1 MNSNQLYSEYFTEL
15 NELLEKYNIEDE
27 LKTKIISGINT
38 GLPEKEFGRVD
49 FYDYLAKILASNTSK
64 DPVFSKI
71 AGVYQVKIY
80 NEEIGTDYL
89 NLVNRQYLQ
98 GLISEKFYNFV
109 STNQDM
115 LIDMIDWER
124 DELIDYFGL
133 KTLERSYLLKDA
145 KKKFI
150 ERPQMMWLRVG
161 IQIHGLWEGEIDNKS
176 RLELIKSTYDL
187 MSQLYFT
194 HATPTLFNS
203 GSNYPQ
209 LSSCYLLQ
217 CPDDLKLIGDSF
229 KSIMMISKWAGG
241 IGINLSDIR
250 SNNSLIKSTGGRT
263 NGIIPLC
270 KTLESLARYVNQC
283 FTKDT
288 IVYSKNGPMK
298 VENIKINDELIT
310 KDGTFQKVL
319 KIFKNSVNKEILK
332 IRTTHSF
339 ETTSVTNEH
348 QIYAI
353 TGQPKTMNFSVI
365 KNRLNKN
372 IISEKYI
379 SANELK
385 EEDFIGYPI
394 PNFILDSNYDEDY
407 FRMYGIILGDGHATK
422 KKTKSIEFEITLGTE
437 TKMPIY
443 NFVTNYLT
451 NKQIHYCTNRQDDK
465 KTIHIRWTQNEEKLA
480 ITYDDIY
487 DKEHDKKIK
496 NEYLNLPKNKTL
508 ALIKGLLETDGHCGN
523 EIYFNTSS
531 RPLAYSMRYLFLR
544 LGILTSGYIRPS
556 GETQEIQPNEFITT
570 KKNGYV
576 LRIPKHAELKYI
588 YGENMQYSTKVS
600 FFEHNNIL
608 WSRIKKIYKEY
619 HNGEVYDFNMNNNHN
634 YLTDM
639 GLVHNSGKRL
649 GSIATFLEPWHGDIE
664 DFIQLRKNTGDD
676 NLRARDLFLGL
687 WVCDM
692 FMKAVETDGDWYLM
706 NPSDCLGL
714 TDTWG
719 PEFETLYTR
728 YVLEGKYVK
737 KIKAR
742 ELYKKITECQFET
755 GMPYMMFKDTINAR
769 SNQQNLGTI
778 KNSNLCVA
786 PETQILTDKGYFK
799 IVDLKDKKV
808 NIWNGE
814 KFSEIIVRQTGV
826 KQKLIKIN
834 FSNYESIECTPYH
847 KFYIY
852 KTKCKTEII
861 EASKLQPGMKLVK
874 YNLPVINIETEL
886 KYPYTCGLFSA
897 DGTYENCVDIH
908 NDDDEQCIAISN
920 IPKPILSLYGEKKKL
935 IDYIECRNDL
945 EICKG
950 DKYDTVRLNTDIADK
965 YFVPINYS
973 VETKLKWLAGLSDG
987 NGSLSVNQDNKSI
1000 QISSIHLDFLKN
1012 IRLMLTTLGIN
1023 PKITTLKEE
1032 GQILLPDDKGTNK
1045 LYDCKKCY
1053 RLLITSNHL
1062 YKLNELGFKTNRLDN
1077 KCNKPQIEAM
1087 SFISIKNVE
1096 DLGRYDDTYCFNEPE
1111 KHSGIFNGILT
1122 SNCSEITEYS
1132 SPDEIAVCNLASVS
1146 LPKFVST
1153 KVDGTKYFDF
1163 ETFGKTIQLMVLN
1176 LNNGIDMN
1184 YYPVPQTAKS
1194 NLAHR
1199 PIGVGVQGL
1208 VDCYYLMGYSF
1219 DSPEATKLNKQ
1230 IFECAY
1236 WHGLKMSNDLAKTRG
1251 KYSTFD
1257 GSPYSKGQLQF
1268 HLAGYTTEQIAD
1280 KELGLDWVNLIKSIV
1295 EFGTKNSLITTIMPT
1310 ASTAQILNN
1319 NESVE
1324 PYASN
1329 IYVRK
1334 VLAGEYMIVNK
1345 HLVRDLKK
1353 YNLWNNQIIG
1363 ELLYDNGSVQKL
1375 DIPQE
1380 LKDKYKTAYELKQSV
1395 IVKQAVDRGL
1405 FIDQSQSM
1413 NLFMENPDH
1422 NKLASAHIFAWK
1434 NGLKT
1439 GSYYIRTKPITE
1451 ATKFSIDIEQI
1462 NLIKLKRNINDLN
1475 LPNQINSN
1483 DKKTY
1488 NDNYKTCESCSA

>member
-1 MNSNQLYSEYFTEL
+1 MNLNQTYTEYFAEL
-15 NELLEKYNIEDE
+15 DELLVKYNIDNG
-27 LKTKIISGINT
+27 LKTKIINEIYL
-38 GLPEKEFGRVD
+38 GLPENEFKQIE
-49 FYDYLAKILASNTSK
+49 FYDYLAKIIASNTSK
-64 DPVFSKI
+64 DPIFSKI
-71 AGVYQVKIY
+71 AAVYQVKIY
-80 NEEIGTDYL
+80 NEEIGTNYL
-89 NLVNRQYLQ
+89 NLVYEQYSL
-98 GLISEKFYNFV
+98 GLISEKFYNYV
-109 STNQDM
+109 TANKDVLVEM
-115 LIDMIDWER
+115 LDWER
-124 DELIDYFGL
+124 DKLIDYFGL
-133 KTLERSYLLKDA
+133 KTLERSYLLKHIN
-145 KKKFI
+145 KKFI

-217 CPDDLKLIGDSF
+217 CPDDLEQIGDSF

-250 SNNSLIKSTGGRT
+250 SNNSLIKSNGGRT

-270 KTLESLARYVNQC
+270 KVLESLARYVNQ
-283 FTKDT
+283 
-288 IVYSKNGPMK
+288 
-298 VENIKINDELIT
+298 
-310 KDGTFQKVL
+310 
-319 KIFKNSVNKEILK
+319 
-332 IRTTHSF
+332 
-339 ETTSVTNEH
+339 
-348 QIYAI
+348 
-353 TGQPKTMNFSVI
+353 
-365 KNRLNKN
+365 
-372 IISEKYI
+372 
-379 SANELK
+379 
-385 EEDFIGYPI
+385 
-394 PNFILDSNYDEDY
+394 
-407 FRMYGIILGDGHATK
+407 
-422 KKTKSIEFEITLGTE
+422 
-437 TKMPIY
+437 
-443 NFVTNYLT
+443 
-451 NKQIHYCTNRQDDK
+451 
-465 KTIHIRWTQNEEKLA
+465 
-480 ITYDDIY
+480 
-487 DKEHDKKIK
+487 
-496 NEYLNLPKNKTL
+496 
-508 ALIKGLLETDGHCGN
+508 
-523 EIYFNTSS
+523 SS
-531 RPLAYSMRYLFLR
+531 
-544 LGILTSGYIRPS
+544 
-556 GETQEIQPNEFITT
+556 
-570 KKNGYV
+570 
-576 LRIPKHAELKYI
+576 
-588 YGENMQYSTKVS
+588 
-600 FFEHNNIL
+600 
-608 WSRIKKIYKEY
+608 
-619 HNGEVYDFNMNNNHN
+619 
-634 YLTDM
+634 
-639 GLVHNSGKRL
+639 KRL
-649 GSIATFLEPWHGDIE
+649 GSIACFLEVFHADIE

-706 NPSDCLGL
+706 NPSDCVCL

-719 PEFETLYTR
+719 AEFETLYAR
-728 YVLEGKYVK
+728 YVLEGKYIK
-737 KIKAR
+737 KVKAR

-808 NIWNGE
+808 NVWNGE
-814 KFSEIIVRQTGV
+814 KFSEIMVRQTGV

-847 KFYIY
+847 KFYVH

-897 DGTYENCVDIH
+897 DGTYENCGLEVKRGEFKAIENKLCNRHNQYFNCQSNKNCVDIH
-908 NDDDEQCIAISN
+908 NNDDEQCIAISN
-920 IPKPILSLYGEKKKL
+920 IPKPRLSLYGEKKKL

-950 DKYDTVRLNTDIADK
+950 VKSDTVILNTDIADK

-987 NGSLSVNQDNKSI
+987 DGCLSVNQDNKSI

-1032 GQILLPDDKGTNK
+1032 GQTLLPDGKGTNK
-1045 LYDCKKCY
+1045 LYDRKKCY

-1062 YKLNELGFKTNRLDN
+1062 YKLNELGFKTNILDN
-1077 KCNKPQIEAM
+1077 KCNKPQREAM
-1087 SFISIKNVE
+1087 TLISIKNVE

-1122 SNCSEITEYS
+1122 SNCSEIVEYS

-1153 KVDGTKYFDF
+1153 KLDGTKYFDF
-1163 ETFGKTIQLMVLN
+1163 ETFGKVIQLMVLN
-1176 LNNGIDMN
+1176 LNNVIDMN

-1199 PIGVGVQGL
+1199 PIGIGVQGL
-1208 VDCYYLMGYSF
+1208 ADCYYLLGYSF

-1236 WHGLKMSNDLAKTRG
+1236 WHGLKSSNDLAKTRG

-1257 GSPYSKGQLQF
+1257 GSPFSKGKLQF
-1268 HLAGYTTEQIAD
+1268 HLAGYTTEQVAD
-1280 KELGLDWVNLIKSIV
+1280 KELGLDWVGLVKSIM
-1295 EFGTKNSLITTIMPT
+1295 EFGTRNSLITTIMPT

-1319 NESVE
+1319 NESIE

-1345 HLVRDLKK
+1345 HLVHDFKK
-1353 YNLWNNQIIG
+1353 YNLWNDEIIG

-1375 DIPQE
+1375 SIPQE
-1380 LKDKYKTAYELKQSV
+1380 LKNKYKTAYELKQSV
-1395 IVKQAVDRGL
+1395 IVKQAIDRGL

-1422 NKLASAHIFAWK
+1422 NKLASAHIYAWK

-1462 NLIKLKRNINDLN
+1462 NLIKSKRID
-1475 LPNQINSN
+1475 NSN
-1483 DKKTY
+1483 NKKTY
-1488 NDNYKTCESCSA
+1488 NNKTYNSNYETCETCSA